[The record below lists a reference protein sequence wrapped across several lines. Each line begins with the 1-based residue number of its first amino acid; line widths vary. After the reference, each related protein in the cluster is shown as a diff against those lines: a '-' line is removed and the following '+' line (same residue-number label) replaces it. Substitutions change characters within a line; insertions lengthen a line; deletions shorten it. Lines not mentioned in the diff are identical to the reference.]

1 MPQRKVT
8 LTTSNTT
15 ATLTIIH
22 PGSMNVDTH
31 DTNAANVARTTT
43 ALAETMDEARRLYTD
58 DEHNTGR

>member
-1 MPQRKVT
+1 MD
-8 LTTSNTT
+8 
-15 ATLTIIH
+15 
-22 PGSMNVDTH
+22 VDTH